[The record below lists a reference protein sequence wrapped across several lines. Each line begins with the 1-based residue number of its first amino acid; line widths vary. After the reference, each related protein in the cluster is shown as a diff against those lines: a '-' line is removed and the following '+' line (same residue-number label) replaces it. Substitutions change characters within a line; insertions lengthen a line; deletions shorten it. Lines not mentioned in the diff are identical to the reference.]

1 LLRDPYFLL
10 SWQDAFGLLT
20 EENIGE
26 CLYRGIHKHGE

>member
-1 LLRDPYFLL
+1 MRRILR
-10 SWQDAFGLLT
+10 SHQDAFGLLT